1 MGYGLRWFIA
11 EDDGTVTRVPA
22 ATCGRWFDGEALPA
36 ARAGR
41 DLKLLEVV
49 VDVDRHHVVG
59 VLRILPF
66 RQGVREDGR
75 LDVSAATRLA
85 MKRVDLLGPVDPGD
99 AVAQIERLEADA
111 NYFWWP
117 TDGQLRALGTALLK
131 RPPPSLQLVDLRAAV
146 VTPGRA
152 LPDR

>member
-22 ATCGRWFDGEALPA
+22 ATCERWFDGEALPA

-66 RQGVREDGR
+66 RQGVRCRISRRICRWHGPSRGAGLVADQTSGIPSTG
-75 LDVSAATRLA
+75 LCTPDVR
-85 MKRVDLLGPVDPGD
+85 
-99 AVAQIERLEADA
+99 
-111 NYFWWP
+111 
-117 TDGQLRALGTALLK
+117 
-131 RPPPSLQLVDLRAAV
+131 
-146 VTPGRA
+146 
-152 LPDR
+152 

>member
-1 MGYGLRWFIA
+1 M
-11 EDDGTVTRVPA
+11 
-22 ATCGRWFDGEALPA
+22 
-36 ARAGR
+36 
-41 DLKLLEVV
+41 
-49 VDVDRHHVVG
+49 DRYHVVG

-85 MKRVDLLGPVDPGD
+85 MKRVDLLGPVDPAD
-99 AVAQIERLEADA
+99 AAAQIERLEADA

-117 TDGQLRALGTALLK
+117 TEGQLRALGTVLLK
-131 RPPPSLQLVDLRAAV
+131 RPPTFLQLVDLRAAV

>member
-11 EDDGTVTRVPA
+11 EDDEAVTRVPA
-22 ATCGRWFDGEALPA
+22 ATCERWFDGEALPA

-49 VDVDRHHVVG
+49 VDMDRHHGVD

-66 RQGVREDGR
+66 RQGVRADGR

-85 MKRVDLLGPVDPGD
+85 MKRVDLLGPVDPAD
-99 AVAQIERLEADA
+99 AAAQIEQLEADA

-117 TDGQLRALGTALLK
+117 TEGQLRALGTVLLK
-131 RPPPSLQLVDLRAAV
+131 RPPTSLQLVDLRAAV
-146 VTPGRA
+146 ATPGRA

>member
-1 MGYGLRWFIA
+1 MGYGLRWFIN

-22 ATCGRWFDGEALPA
+22 ATCERWFDGEALPA
-36 ARAGR
+36 AR

-49 VDVDRHHVVG
+49 VDMDRHHGVD

-99 AVAQIERLEADA
+99 AATQIERLEADA

-131 RPPPSLQLVDLRAAV
+131 RPPTSLQLVDLRAAV
-146 VTPGRA
+146 ATPGRA